1 MADKPKN
8 RSKAQLNYAWQWFSY
23 HATQRTNMLN
33 YFLVGIGI
41 LANAYVAAV
50 TAKFTLVATSIAI
63 LGAVVSFS
71 FFMLEVR
78 NRSLVG
84 YAQDVLRRLERD
96 YLFASEDGQKAP
108 DEGILSADDAR
119 AGRLPALNAVL
130 NGHHKVYIP
139 LIEIAAT
146 AAFIGAA
153 IWTLITR

>member
-1 MADKPKN
+1 MPDKPKN
-8 RSKAQLNYAWQWFSY
+8 RSKAQLDYAWEWFAY

-50 TAKFTLVATSIAI
+50 TSKFALVALSIAI

-71 FFMLEVR
+71 FFMLELR

-84 YAQDVLRRLERD
+84 YAQNVLRRLERE
-96 YLFASEDGQKAP
+96 YLFVSDDMHEAP
-108 DEGILSADDAR
+108 DEGILLADDAR
-119 AGRLPALNAVL
+119 AGSLPALTAVL

-146 AAFIGAA
+146 VAFIGAA
-153 IWTLITR
+153 IWTSVTR

>member
-1 MADKPKN
+1 MPDKPKN
-8 RSKAQLNYAWQWFSY
+8 RSKAQLDYAWEWFSY

-50 TAKFTLVATSIAI
+50 TAKYTLVALSIAI

-71 FFMLEVR
+71 FFMLELR

-84 YAQDVLRRLERD
+84 YAQHVLRRLERD
-96 YLFASEDGQKAP
+96 YLFASDDAHKAP

-119 AGRLPALNAVL
+119 AGSLPALNAVL

-146 AAFIGAA
+146 VAFIGAA
-153 IWTLITR
+153 IWTCVSR

>member
-146 AAFIGAA
+146 IAFIGAA
-153 IWTLITR
+153 IWTLVTR